1 MPGAVDFLVRLD
13 DKARDKIY
21 YNIKKAQLVNDNE
34 LFKKLNEFIWQI
46 RTLYNSKAY
55 RLLSFWY
62 TTNDKQSL
70 VVATHGILK
79 KAQKTPPNEI
89 KKAEEIRKQYL
100 NNKMTKLLTMDNR
113 FKTVSIDTMIDKHI
127 GKRGTVRREAFENE
141 LRIDLLGQ
149 AIKQARQ
156 ERNLTQEQLGE
167 LVGVQ
172 KAQISKIENSV
183 KNARFETIL
192 KVFDAL
198 GAKVNFNVELNDKKL
213 AY

>member
-1 MPGAVDFLVRLD
+1 M
-13 DKARDKIY
+13 
-21 YNIKKAQLVNDNE
+21 
-34 LFKKLNEFIWQI
+34 
-46 RTLYNSKAY
+46 
-55 RLLSFWY
+55 
-62 TTNDKQSL
+62 TNK
-70 VVATHGILK
+70 
-79 KAQKTPPNEI
+79 
-89 KKAEEIRKQYL
+89 
-100 NNKMTKLLTMDNR
+100 
-113 FKTVSIDTMIDKHI
+113 FKTVSLETMIDKHI
-127 GKRGTVRREAFENE
+127 GKRGTSRREVFENE

-149 AIKQARQ
+149 TIKQVRQ

-198 GAKVNFNVELNDKKL
+198 GAKVNFNVELTNKKF

>member
-1 MPGAVDFLVRLD
+1 MA
-13 DKARDKIY
+13 
-21 YNIKKAQLVNDNE
+21 
-34 LFKKLNEFIWQI
+34 
-46 RTLYNSKAY
+46 
-55 RLLSFWY
+55 
-62 TTNDKQSL
+62 
-70 VVATHGILK
+70 
-79 KAQKTPPNEI
+79 
-89 KKAEEIRKQYL
+89 
-100 NNKMTKLLTMDNR
+100 NK
-113 FKTVSIDTMIDKHI
+113 FKTVSLDTMIDKHI
-127 GKRGTVRREAFENE
+127 GKLGTEKREKFENE

-156 ERNLTQEQLGE
+156 ERNLTQEQLGV

-198 GAKVNFNVELNDKKL
+198 GAKVNFNVELNNKKL

>member
-1 MPGAVDFLVRLD
+1 MS
-13 DKARDKIY
+13 DK
-21 YNIKKAQLVNDNE
+21 
-34 LFKKLNEFIWQI
+34 
-46 RTLYNSKAY
+46 
-55 RLLSFWY
+55 
-62 TTNDKQSL
+62 
-70 VVATHGILK
+70 
-79 KAQKTPPNEI
+79 
-89 KKAEEIRKQYL
+89 
-100 NNKMTKLLTMDNR
+100 
-113 FKTVSIDTMIDKHI
+113 FKTVSLDQMIDKHI
-127 GKRGTVRREAFENE
+127 GKLGSSRRDAFENE

-149 AIKQARQ
+149 TIKQVRK

-198 GAKVNFNVELNDKKL
+198 GAKVNFNVELTNKKL